1 MFILSWNVK
10 GLDCPSKRSRVKD
23 FLKMHCIDII
33 MLQESKI
40 AFTPDSFFRSIGGN
54 LIIGWRHLNSGG
66 QLIGWNDIVFE

>member
-23 FLKMHCIDII
+23 FLKMRCIDII

-40 AFTPDSFFRSIGGN
+40 AFPSDFFFRSIGGN
-54 LIIGWRHLNSGG
+54 LITGWSHLNSLGASGG
-66 QLIGWNDIVFE
+66 QFIGDSL